1 MKRKRIKEI
10 DLFLPNE
17 EIEKLNERY
26 AFLYKR
32 VKSSPDLSE
41 DQIAAENEILR
52 KKYDFEIKEIS
63 AQYEAAY
70 KQRQAKIEAQNTEQI
85 PWRRCWLWHLLFQP
99 VTNRAQDI
107 IEKQA
112 KLDAEELFAPKEK
125 ELKTRSEK
133 LYGKKRHWWQRLFH
147 KKRRTEPGTAEPKT
161 PSKPSNV
168 AHGESDAAPM
178 GDDVARKAAQKQLE
192 EAIKQ
197 ADETPCA
204 EAFEQPEPP
213 EPPTRKS
220 RNTKPTGDK
229 TP

>member
-1 MKRKRIKEI
+1 MKRKRVKEI

-52 KKYDFEIKEIS
+52 RKYDFEIKELS

-70 KQRQAKIEAQNTEQI
+70 KQRQAKIEAQNAEQI

-112 KLDAEELFAPKEK
+112 ELDAEELFAPLEK
-125 ELKTRSEK
+125 ELETRSEK
-133 LYGKKRHWWQRLFH
+133 LYGKRRHWWQRLFH
-147 KKRRTEPGTAEPKT
+147 KKHRPEPGTAEPQT
-161 PSKPSNV
+161 PSEPSTA
-168 AHGESDAAPM
+168 AHGVSDALHQNSIEE
-178 GDDVARKAAQKQLE
+178 REAAKTETLE
-192 EAIKQ
+192 Q
-197 ADETPCA
+197 A
-204 EAFEQPEPP
+204 EPP
-213 EPPTRKS
+213 EPPTRKP
-220 RNTKPTGDK
+220 RTTKQTGA
-229 TP
+229 